1 MYYLMVWDKYLASI
15 GRDGCL
21 DKIEVPLDVANFFF
35 RLDVE
40 QYPILSS
47 LSFDDYDMFSG
58 AQIDSLV
65 GELFSVVGINPP
77 ISEIVKLMVDLIL
90 KARSLGKNIL
100 FDPFK
105 VD

>member
-1 MYYLMVWDKYLASI
+1 
-15 GRDGCL
+15 
-21 DKIEVPLDVANFFF
+21 DVANFFF

-65 GELFSVVGINPP
+65 GELCSVASINPL
-77 ISEIVKLMVDLIL
+77 ISETVESMVDIML
-90 KARSLGKNIL
+90 KARALGKNIL
-100 FDPFK
+100 FAPFK

>member
-1 MYYLMVWDKYLASI
+1 DFLIMYYLMIWDRYLASI

-21 DKIEVPLDVANFFF
+21 DKVEIPLDVANFFF

-65 GELFSVVGINPP
+65 GLSLYTSDAADDR
-77 ISEIVKLMVDLIL
+77 IS
-90 KARSLGKNIL
+90 G
-100 FDPFK
+100 
-105 VD
+105 